1 MLYYGN
7 SVLLKPL
14 KRMGRN
20 VGEDM
25 IMKRVNSIDGN
36 VNWCSH
42 LKPSMD
48 NPQKTK
54 IRIVIKTHSW
64 VTT

>member
-1 MLYYGN
+1 M
-7 SVLLKPL
+7 
-14 KRMGRN
+14 RRN

-25 IMKRVNSIDGN
+25 IIKRVNSIDGN
-36 VNWCSH
+36 VSWCSH

-54 IRIVIKTHSW
+54 IRTVIKTHS
-64 VTT
+64 